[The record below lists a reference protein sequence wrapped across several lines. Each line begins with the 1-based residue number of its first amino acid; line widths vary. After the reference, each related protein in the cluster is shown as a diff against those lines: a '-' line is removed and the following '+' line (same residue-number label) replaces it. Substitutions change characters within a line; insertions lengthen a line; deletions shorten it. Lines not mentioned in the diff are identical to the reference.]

1 MAESGVPV
9 LVLGVHD
16 WCCALELRE
25 IVETLRPL
33 SVQPV
38 PGAPEYVLGL
48 AVIRGQ
54 AQPVVDLALL
64 LTGVA
69 DDRCTRFV
77 CVRVGERQLAL
88 AVASVQGIRLL
99 PAETLQTLPPLVA
112 DGRDRGLDS
121 LGVLDRE
128 LLALL
133 AAARLLPEA
142 VWQQLEEQVAS
153 A

>member
-1 MAESGVPV
+1 MAESGIPV

-16 WCCALELRE
+16 WCCALELHE
-25 IVETLRPL
+25 VIETLRPL
-33 SVQPV
+33 PVQPL
-38 PGAPEYVLGL
+38 PGAPDYVLGL

-64 LTGVA
+64 LTGVP
-69 DDRCTRFV
+69 DRRCTRFV
-77 CVRVGERQLAL
+77 CLRIDERRLTL
-88 AVASVQGIRLL
+88 AVASVQGIRAL
-99 PAETLQTLPPLVA
+99 PPDTLQTLPPLLA
-112 DGRDRGLDS
+112 EGRDRGLAS

-133 AAARLLPEA
+133 AGARLLPET
-142 VWQQLEEQVAS
+142 VWQQLQDEVAH